1 MSKNNSRLKLVFG
14 ICGVALLAAAALFW
28 PFGPARAACSDG
40 IKDNV
45 GVSVNNVPVDEP
57 ANAPV
62 DEPKTDEPK
71 TDQAIPAGAQ
81 ILLDVYPDCI
91 KGYQNGN
98 LVMADGTT
106 ITYDDKKDKSF
117 IQKLDEADP
126 EDMFAFTYDRQ
137 SWTPDFLQ
145 DAGRSR
151 CEALFKKMYGASAAL
166 VRKNLV
172 SVPWF
177 GEKVQF
183 TKVNHAD
190 DSLRAVAAELAKH
203 PELKKY
209 LKSSGTF
216 YWRKVRGANR
226 QSAHSYGM
234 TIDIGVKYSDYWL
247 WKNPGKK
254 ETDKITYA
262 NRFPHEL
269 VEIFERHGFIWGG
282 RWYHYDTMHFE
293 FRPEILKSAA
303 MNNQ

>member
-1 MSKNNSRLKLVFG
+1 MNRKTRLKLVLG
-14 ICGVALLAAAALFW
+14 ICGVGILIAVVWLY
-28 PFGPARAACSDG
+28 PFGQARADSIETHD
-40 IKDNV
+40 
-45 GVSVNNVPVDEP
+45 SVMLDDKPTGQPSSAKFAED
-57 ANAPV
+57 
-62 DEPKTDEPK
+62 D
-71 TDQAIPAGAQ
+71 AIPIGAQ
-81 ILLDVYPDCI
+81 ILLYVYPEHI
-91 KGYQNGN
+91 TGYRDGY
-98 LVMADGTT
+98 LVLADGST
-106 ITYDDKKDKSF
+106 ILYDDKKEKSF
-117 IQKLDEADP
+117 LQKLDDADP
-126 EDMFAFTYDRQ
+126 EDMFAFTYDLQ
-137 SWTPDFLQ
+137 SWTPAFQQ

-151 CEALFKKMYGASAAL
+151 CEALFKKMYGSSAAQ

-172 SVPWF
+172 SVSWF

-183 TKVNHAD
+183 TRVNHAD
-190 DSLRAVAAELAKH
+190 DSLRAVAAEIAKY

-262 NRFPHEL
+262 NRFPKLL
-269 VEIFERHGFIWGG
+269 VEIFECHGFIWGG

-293 FRPEILKSAA
+293 FRPEILKMASI
-303 MNNQ
+303 N